1 MHLRGGSDPLAVT
14 IKPTSPIAGQTPG
27 TSGLRKKTKEFMS
40 ENYLANFVQSVF
52 TALEEVKTPMKGGTL
67 VISGDG
73 RYFNKDAVQIIAKI
87 AVAHGVSKLWIGQGG
102 LLSTPAAS
110 AVVRARDGGFKS
122 FGAFILSASHNPGG
136 IDEDF
141 GIKYNCENGGPSP
154 EKLTDIMVEK
164 TLAITEIKSADSF
177 PTIDIDTIGKT
188 EVKGEDGKTVTV
200 EVFDCTE
207 DHIKVLKEC
216 FDFDALKALFA
227 RKDFSFCYDSLSG
240 VQGPYAKKVF
250 VEMLGC
256 PESALINCEPMEDFG
271 GPTSAHHGHADP
283 NLAHARALCDAMG
296 VAKDGSPVMGQD
308 TEPPSFGAAA
318 DGDADRNMILGTRFF
333 VNPSDSLAVI
343 VDNAETCIP
352 YFKPQKGLLGIG
364 SKGGLKGAARSMPT
378 SCALDLVCK
387 AKKIPFFETPTGW
400 KFFGNLM
407 DTPKYTPFICGEES
421 FGTGSNHIREKDG
434 MWAVLAW
441 VSILANKNPDPSKP
455 LVTVE
460 NIVGEHWKTYGRNYY
475 GRYDYEGVEL
485 AAAKQMMAYLGEM
498 VGKWP
503 ADAFGKYTLEKADNF
518 EYLDPIDGSLS
529 KNQGMRF
536 IFTDGSRI
544 VFRVSGTGVVGA
556 TIRMYLEKYEPSTG
570 DLTLMPLDVIKEL
583 AHVAI
588 KIAKLAEFT
597 GRDAPTLM
605 T

>member
-1 MHLRGGSDPLAVT
+1 
-14 IKPTSPIAGQTPG
+14 
-27 TSGLRKKTKEFMS
+27 
-40 ENYLANFVQSVF
+40 
-52 TALEEVKTPMKGGTL
+52 
-67 VISGDG
+67 
-73 RYFNKDAVQIIAKI
+73 
-87 AVAHGVSKLWIGQGG
+87 
-102 LLSTPAAS
+102 
-110 AVVRARDGGFKS
+110 
-122 FGAFILSASHNPGG
+122 
-136 IDEDF
+136 
-141 GIKYNCENGGPSP
+141 
-154 EKLTDIMVEK
+154 
-164 TLAITEIKSADSF
+164 
-177 PTIDIDTIGKT
+177 
-188 EVKGEDGKTVTV
+188 
-200 EVFDCTE
+200 
-207 DHIKVLKEC
+207 
-216 FDFDALKALFA
+216 
-227 RKDFSFCYDSLSG
+227 
-240 VQGPYAKKVF
+240 
-250 VEMLGC
+250 
-256 PESALINCEPMEDFG
+256 MEDFG

-296 VAKDGSPVMGQD
+296 VAKDGSPVMGRD

-441 VSILANKNPDPSKP
+441 LSILANKNPDPSKP

-485 AAAKQMMAYLGEM
+485 LQ
-498 VGKWP
+498 
-503 ADAFGKYTLEKADNF
+503 
-518 EYLDPIDGSLS
+518 LS
-529 KNQGMRF
+529 R
-536 IFTDGSRI
+536 
-544 VFRVSGTGVVGA
+544 
-556 TIRMYLEKYEPSTG
+556 
-570 DLTLMPLDVIKEL
+570 
-583 AHVAI
+583 
-588 KIAKLAEFT
+588 
-597 GRDAPTLM
+597 
-605 T
+605 

>member
-1 MHLRGGSDPLAVT
+1 
-14 IKPTSPIAGQTPG
+14 
-27 TSGLRKKTKEFMS
+27 
-40 ENYLANFVQSVF
+40 
-52 TALEEVKTPMKGGTL
+52 
-67 VISGDG
+67 
-73 RYFNKDAVQIIAKI
+73 
-87 AVAHGVSKLWIGQGG
+87 
-102 LLSTPAAS
+102 
-110 AVVRARDGGFKS
+110 
-122 FGAFILSASHNPGG
+122 
-136 IDEDF
+136 
-141 GIKYNCENGGPSP
+141 
-154 EKLTDIMVEK
+154 
-164 TLAITEIKSADSF
+164 
-177 PTIDIDTIGKT
+177 
-188 EVKGEDGKTVTV
+188 
-200 EVFDCTE
+200 
-207 DHIKVLKEC
+207 
-216 FDFDALKALFA
+216 
-227 RKDFSFCYDSLSG
+227 
-240 VQGPYAKKVF
+240 
-250 VEMLGC
+250 
-256 PESALINCEPMEDFG
+256 
-271 GPTSAHHGHADP
+271 
-283 NLAHARALCDAMG
+283 
-296 VAKDGSPVMGQD
+296 
-308 TEPPSFGAAA
+308 
-318 DGDADRNMILGTRFF
+318 
-333 VNPSDSLAVI
+333 
-343 VDNAETCIP
+343 
-352 YFKPQKGLLGIG
+352 
-364 SKGGLKGAARSMPT
+364 
-378 SCALDLVCK
+378 
-387 AKKIPFFETPTGW
+387 
-400 KFFGNLM
+400 M

-441 VSILANKNPDPSKP
+441 LSILANKNPDPSKP